1 LISNRQIAEDIHLVF
16 SNAIEYNGIDSD
28 VADCAQALQKFFD
41 ASYAKIVEE
50 EHPGLAPPGELSRRP
65 NNVPPG
71 LSGAELPQR
80 DISNCAVIDDS
91 GNVVSVEE
99 AVVSG
104 HAPPC
109 TLVGRLI
116 RPGFEQRP
124 ETNSVIVAVPI
135 QEVYLEYYPEHDDS
149 TCYVWLRGER
159 AWYRLLEP
167 HEGWAQEYKASIAR
181 MKIQEMIRMY
191 LVKNTKAGYEK
202 MLQV

>member
-1 LISNRQIAEDIHLVF
+1 
-16 SNAIEYNGIDSD
+16 
-28 VADCAQALQKFFD
+28 
-41 ASYAKIVEE
+41 
-50 EHPGLAPPGELSRRP
+50 
-65 NNVPPG
+65 
-71 LSGAELPQR
+71 
-80 DISNCAVIDDS
+80 
-91 GNVVSVEE
+91 
-99 AVVSG
+99 
-104 HAPPC
+104 
-109 TLVGRLI
+109 
-116 RPGFEQRP
+116 
-124 ETNSVIVAVPI
+124 VPI